1 VNATG
6 TKLERT
12 PAVEA
17 QAMESVR
24 RLLVELGG
32 SRGLEELAGRGPQAN
47 LERELGLGS
56 LERVELMLRLG
67 DACGVRLPDRV
78 VAEADTVQDLI
89 DAILAQEFAPTNS
102 AAAAPFAPGSSLQ
115 TAPSAGTAVAPSL
128 TRPDIQ
134 EQIHSATTLTEII
147 RLRGRGEPN
156 RVHVQVYEEDDQ
168 LRTITFGD
176 LYEHASTVATELRNR
191 GLESGQTVA
200 IMLPTCAEFFYTFAG
215 ILLAGGIP
223 VPIYPPFRADR
234 IAEYATRQAN
244 ILRNAETQFLVTWR
258 QAENLAKLLKPRVP
272 SLREVLNAQK
282 LAGASA
288 SVPSDVASETQWRP
302 VQNLSHQARGEDIAF
317 LQYTSGSTGDPKGV
331 ILTHANLLANIRSIV
346 SGLEI
351 RPDDACVSWLPLYH
365 DMGLIG
371 AWFVPLFIG
380 IPLIVMSPLAFLSR
394 PERWLRAIHKHRAT
408 IAPAPN
414 FAYELCVRKIAD
426 KDLEGLDLSS
436 WRAATNG
443 AEPVRAETLERFAK
457 RFEPYGFHPKALMA
471 VYGLAEASL
480 AISVPRLGDGYK
492 VDRIERTPF
501 ESEGRAIP
509 VGAGDAATLEFV
521 NAGKPLPS
529 VEVRI
534 VDAAGRDL
542 GERQE
547 GQLWFRSPAATTGYY
562 RNPNATRELMRDGDW
577 LDSGDLAYW
586 GEGELYI
593 TGRAK
598 DVIIKAGRNL
608 YPHEIEEI
616 AGRVKGVR
624 TGCVV
629 AFGAPDERT
638 GTERLI
644 VAAEI
649 RDADNAKQIEADI
662 SRAVD
667 EAMGMPPDVIRLLR
681 PQSIPKT
688 SSGKLRRGD
697 TRRLYLE
704 GKLGK
709 KQQSAS
715 MQIAKLAVR
724 GAVPT
729 AWMWTKKAARSTAE
743 GLYGFYALAAF
754 SVVLLPLWVLVLL
767 TRDPKRAARFVHV
780 GARWMLRVARVP
792 VQVEGSEILSGR
804 IGSGPWIFAPN
815 HSSYVDI
822 LVSLAYLPPDVKFV
836 MKGEVRDMPLVS
848 TLATRSGQ
856 FSFDRSDPQARI
868 RQAEEVNAALK
879 KGESVVIYPEGTFTA
894 MAGIRPFQLGAFK
907 SAVDTE
913 RPICPVS
920 VRGAREILRDKTILP
935 RRGKIT
941 VTFGPLIF
949 PNASAGDDW
958 HEIVRL
964 RDAARETIARNSGE
978 PLL

>member
-1 VNATG
+1 
-6 TKLERT
+6 
-12 PAVEA
+12 
-17 QAMESVR
+17 
-24 RLLVELGG
+24 
-32 SRGLEELAGRGPQAN
+32 
-47 LERELGLGS
+47 
-56 LERVELMLRLG
+56 
-67 DACGVRLPDRV
+67 
-78 VAEADTVQDLI
+78 
-89 DAILAQEFAPTNS
+89 
-102 AAAAPFAPGSSLQ
+102 
-115 TAPSAGTAVAPSL
+115 
-128 TRPDIQ
+128 
-134 EQIHSATTLTEII
+134 
-147 RLRGRGEPN
+147 
-156 RVHVQVYEEDDQ
+156 
-168 LRTITFGD
+168 
-176 LYEHASTVATELRNR
+176 
-191 GLESGQTVA
+191 
-200 IMLPTCAEFFYTFAG
+200 
-215 ILLAGGIP
+215 
-223 VPIYPPFRADR
+223 
-234 IAEYATRQAN
+234 
-244 ILRNAETQFLVTWR
+244 
-258 QAENLAKLLKPRVP
+258 
-272 SLREVLNAQK
+272 
-282 LAGASA
+282 
-288 SVPSDVASETQWRP
+288 
-302 VQNLSHQARGEDIAF
+302 VQNLSHQARGEDTAF

-331 ILTHANLLANIRSIV
+331 ILTHTNLLANIRSIV

-351 RPDDACVSWLPLYH
+351 RADDACVSWLPLYH

-457 RFEPYGFHPKALMA
+457 RFAPYGFHPKALMA

-492 VDRIERTPF
+492 VDRIERSTF

-509 VGAGDAATLEFV
+509 VGAGAAAALEFV

-547 GQLWFRSPAATTGYY
+547 GQLWFRSPAATSGYY
-562 RNPNATRELMRDGDW
+562 RNPEATRELMRDGDW

-629 AFGAPDERT
+629 AFGATDERT

-649 RDADNAKQIEADI
+649 RDVDNAKQIEADI

-667 EAMGMPPDVIRLLR
+667 EAMGMPADAITLLR

-688 SSGKLRRGD
+688 SSGKLRRSD
-697 TRRLYLE
+697 TRRLFLE

-715 MQIAKLAVR
+715 IQIAKLALR

-729 AWMWTKKAARSTAE
+729 AWAWTQKAINKAAET
-743 GLYGFYALAAF
+743 LYGIYALAAF
-754 SVVLLPLWVLVLL
+754 SVVLLPLWILVSL
-767 TRDPKRAARFVHV
+767 TRDPQRAARFVHA
-780 GARWMLRVARVP
+780 GARWMLTAARVP
-792 VQVEGSEILSGR
+792 VHVQGSEILSERGT
-804 IGSGPWIFAPN
+804 SGPWIFAPN

-822 LVSLAYLPPDVKFV
+822 LVSLAYLPADVKFV

-868 RQAEEVNAALK
+868 RQAEDVNAALR
-879 KGESVVIYPEGTFTA
+879 KGESVAIYPEGTFTA

-907 SAVDTE
+907 SAVDTK

-941 VTFGPLIF
+941 VTFGPLLL